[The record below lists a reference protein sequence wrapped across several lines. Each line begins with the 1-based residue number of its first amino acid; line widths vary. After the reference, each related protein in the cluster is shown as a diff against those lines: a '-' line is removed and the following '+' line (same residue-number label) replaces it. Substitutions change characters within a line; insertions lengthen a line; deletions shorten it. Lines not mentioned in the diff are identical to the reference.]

1 MLNKKIEEM
10 IEDTC
15 EKICEDECGEDEGC
29 MEECMEKCSNTI
41 EDQFDDH
48 EITFFSEKAEVVE
61 DLVNKLWKI
70 NEEIRKEG
78 LRKCDPAIGIEY
90 YFKRAY
96 NALYNLKESIEDYTY
111 YLVEL
116 KKKGEL

>member
-1 MLNKKIEEM
+1 M
-10 IEDTC
+10 
-15 EKICEDECGEDEGC
+15 EGC
-29 MEECMEKCSNTI
+29 WNTI

-61 DLVNKLWKI
+61 DLVNKLWKM

-78 LRKCDPAIGIEY
+78 LRKCDSAIGIEY
-90 YFKRAY
+90 YFNKTY
-96 NALYNLKESIEDYTY
+96 NILYNLKESIEDYTY

>member
-15 EKICEDECGEDEGC
+15 EKICEDKCGEDENC
-29 MEECMEKCSNTI
+29 TEECMEGCWNTI

-48 EITFFSEKAEVVE
+48 EITFFSEKVDELE
-61 DLVNKLWKI
+61 ELINKLWKM

-78 LRKCDPAIGIEY
+78 LRKCDSAIGIEY
-90 YFKRAY
+90 YFNKTY
-96 NALYNLKESIEDYTY
+96 NALYNLKESIEEYIKH
-111 YLVEL
+111 LVEL

>member
-15 EKICEDECGEDEGC
+15 EKICEDECGDDENC
-29 MEECMEKCSNTI
+29 LEECMEGCWNTI

-48 EITFFSEKAEVVE
+48 EITFFSEKVDELE
-61 DLVNKLWKI
+61 ELINKLWKI
-70 NEEIRKEG
+70 NKGIEVEG
-78 LRKCDPAIGIEY
+78 LRSSEPTRNIEY
-90 YFKRAY
+90 YFNKTC
-96 NALYNLKESIEDYTY
+96 NALYNLKDSVEEYIKH
-111 YLVEL
+111 LVEL